1 MRRPLDRELR
11 HLALDR
17 ARVGAQP
24 TGQQLS
30 TDLGD
35 GGGQG
40 HGQRVGGGAKTLA
53 HAASGGIQSA
63 SEADP
68 VGIYVLVGGLA
79 CMSARI
85 A

>member
-1 MRRPLDRELR
+1 
-11 HLALDR
+11 
-17 ARVGAQP
+17 
-24 TGQQLS
+24 
-30 TDLGD
+30 
-35 GGGQG
+35 
-40 HGQRVGGGAKTLA
+40 VGGGAKTLA